1 VVSDGASCRKSGLG
15 GANRDRSWAIQTS
28 IVVDTF
34 GWIGRVTSVIL
45 YQSVWTAVRTLFPA
59 LNRDVGDVT
68 VASAETAIDHRS
80 TGAPTGGLF
89 SNVPSNALNTLC
101 KGHLIIR
108 EHEALTWN
116 PHTERGWI
124 WDISSEGLVV
134 AADKGDLRD
143 TTRRRGSGSVIRQR
157 VRTRILP
164 FMRGTHD
171 AEE

>member
-80 TGAPTGGLF
+80 TGAPTGESWGIVLER
-89 SNVPSNALNTLC
+89 SVERSEHALQ
-101 KGHLIIR
+101 GASDH
-108 EHEALTWN
+108 
-116 PHTERGWI
+116 
-124 WDISSEGLVV
+124 
-134 AADKGDLRD
+134 
-143 TTRRRGSGSVIRQR
+143 
-157 VRTRILP
+157 
-164 FMRGTHD
+164 
-171 AEE
+171 